1 MTAVRRPRLSFLD
14 RYLTLWI
21 FLAMALGVGLGSAF
35 AGLPRFINS
44 LSVGTTNIPIAIG
57 LIAMMYPPL
66 ARVRYEELPR
76 VFADRRILAIS
87 LIQNWVIGPVLMFG
101 LAVLFLSDRPD
112 YMTGL
117 ILIGRRRLAGRGD
130 LDAWLG
136 QLGVAVWTEETLAGD
151 ALAAYLKFGR
161 GFHPARLNLGDCFA
175 YALADR
181 LQAPLLYKG
190 DDFALTDVL
199 AAQ

>member
-1 MTAVRRPRLSFLD
+1 MIVVDSSALVAIADDEPEADALLTILSGHEARLAEVN
-14 RYLTLWI
+14 Y
-21 FLAMALGVGLGSAF
+21 V
-35 AGLPRFINS
+35 
-44 LSVGTTNIPIAIG
+44 
-57 LIAMMYPPL
+57 
-66 ARVRYEELPR
+66 E
-76 VFADRRILAIS
+76 
-87 LIQNWVIGPVLMFG
+87 
-101 LAVLFLSDRPD
+101 
-112 YMTGL
+112 TGL

-175 YALADR
+175 YALSDR